1 MSDENDEDEDG
12 GSVRNLMKTQMVL
25 VIMLMGIMMRV
36 MMMFTM
42 HCSDDD
48 HGHQEDGS
56 PRVCLALPG
65 LTEQQANVCEK
76 LPETVESVPFGT
88 KQVGSCSFYSYS
100 STKLFET

>member
-1 MSDENDEDEDG
+1 MM
-12 GSVRNLMKTQMVL
+12 LQMVM
-25 VIMLMGIMMRV
+25 VIMLMGMVMRV
-36 MMMFTM
+36 MMTFTM
-42 HCSDDD
+42 HRNDDH

-88 KQVGSCSFYSYS
+88 KQVGSPFLYSIIKQIEHIEHIEHS
-100 STKLFET
+100 PCPLAPSR

>member
-1 MSDENDEDEDG
+1 MM
-12 GSVRNLMKTQMVL
+12 LQMVM
-25 VIMLMGIMMRV
+25 VIMLMGMVMRV
-36 MMMFTM
+36 MMMLTM
-42 HCSDDD
+42 HRNDDH

-88 KQVGSCSFYSYS
+88 KQVSSRFLYLIIGGIQTRKQSCSRH
-100 STKLFET
+100 